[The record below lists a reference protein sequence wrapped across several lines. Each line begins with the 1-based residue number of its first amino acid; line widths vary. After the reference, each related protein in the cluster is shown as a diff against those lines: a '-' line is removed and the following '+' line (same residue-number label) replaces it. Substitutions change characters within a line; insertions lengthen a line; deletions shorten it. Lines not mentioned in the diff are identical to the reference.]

1 MFFISVFVSINF
13 RRSDICCCQVR
24 LLTELIMG
32 LNLQIK
38 KLQEVISLILEENII
53 DNDDDLN
60 VAEEITEVFQK
71 HIDLVDTYKI
81 LHQSTKHNNHDETST
96 TNDNFTVIQTDENI
110 DQDDN
115 YQDLLDDNVGE
126 SNIEGDHLDD
136 KIGES
141 NYEEDPGI
149 NIEYMET
156 YLSENQSHD
165 EKLFLTTEKQ
175 DCTGNFEEYENQNE
189 GDDIFSNN
197 LSETKVKE
205 PEREET
211 EHAQSYDENL
221 FLMTEKQESTENFEE
236 YKNQKTEDIY
246 IFGNN
251 SAEEK
256 EEQRLEMGNTTLR
269 YIKDEENLSIFKCIF
284 CDVDFGDQWQ
294 MNEHDTK
301 NHKLNDNYKCISC
314 GHVST
319 EKKDIVQHFLIE
331 HKNKMLFNCS
341 ICAEILMSYKEALL
355 HMKRYHGLRL
365 DKNTCPICMIEIT
378 NASKKMK
385 THMAKEHGLGKF
397 CCEICDTKFIEETG
411 LQFHNKRYHEDGA
424 EKAQC
429 FKCSKLILKSLLKQH
444 KEEHQIA
451 GKTVPCPTCN
461 KLFYGDRDMK
471 RHKWVEHRSILYKCD
486 QCDFQTKYREN
497 WKRHLKKHSSDQ
509 PFSCDEC
516 GKQLKSAAILKS
528 HKLIHTGERR
538 HVCNF
543 CEKKFKTATNL
554 RSHTILHTK
563 EYVAH
568 CEICGQNFAQRY
580 NFKMHVKNHHP
591 IKSSS

>member
-126 SNIEGDHLDD
+126 SNIEEDLLDD

-141 NYEEDPGI
+141 NNEEDPGI

-197 LSETKVKE
+197 LSESK
-205 PEREET
+205 
-211 EHAQSYDENL
+211 
-221 FLMTEKQESTENFEE
+221 
-236 YKNQKTEDIY
+236 
-246 IFGNN
+246 
-251 SAEEK
+251 
-256 EEQRLEMGNTTLR
+256 R

-385 THMAKEHGLGKF
+385 THMAKEH
-397 CCEICDTKFIEETG
+397 
-411 LQFHNKRYHEDGA
+411 
-424 EKAQC
+424 
-429 FKCSKLILKSLLKQH
+429 
-444 KEEHQIA
+444 
-451 GKTVPCPTCN
+451 
-461 KLFYGDRDMK
+461 
-471 RHKWVEHRSILYKCD
+471 
-486 QCDFQTKYREN
+486 
-497 WKRHLKKHSSDQ
+497 
-509 PFSCDEC
+509 
-516 GKQLKSAAILKS
+516 
-528 HKLIHTGERR
+528 
-538 HVCNF
+538 
-543 CEKKFKTATNL
+543 
-554 RSHTILHTK
+554 
-563 EYVAH
+563 
-568 CEICGQNFAQRY
+568 
-580 NFKMHVKNHHP
+580 
-591 IKSSS
+591 

>member
-13 RRSDICCCQVR
+13 RRRDICCCQVR

-96 TNDNFTVIQTDENI
+96 LNDNFTVIQTDENI

-126 SNIEGDHLDD
+126 SNIEEDLLDD

-141 NYEEDPGI
+141 NTEEDPGI

-197 LSETKVKE
+197 LSESKVKE

-221 FLMTEKQESTENFEE
+221 YLMTEMQESTENFEK
-236 YKNQKTEDIY
+236 YKNQTENVDIFSY
-246 IFGNN
+246 D
-251 SAEEK
+251 SAEFKVE
-256 EEQRLEMGNTTLR
+256 REMGKSYL
-269 YIKDEENLSIFKCIF
+269 IDVQNLSIFKCIF
-284 CDVDFGDQWQ
+284 CDLDFENQLQ

-301 NHKLNDNYKCISC
+301 NHKLNDNYTCISC

-341 ICAEILMSYKEALL
+341 KCAEILMSYMEALL
-355 HMKRYHGLRL
+355 HMKRDHGLKL
-365 DKNTCPICMIEIT
+365 DKNTCPICMMEIT
-378 NASKKMK
+378 DASKKMK
-385 THMAKEHGLGKF
+385 KHMALEHGVGKF
-397 CCEICDTKFIEETG
+397 SCQTCDRKFIEEKG
-411 LQFHNKRYHEDGA
+411 LQFHNKRYHENGD
-424 EKAQC
+424 EKITAC
-429 FKCSKLILKSLLKQH
+429 GICKKLFPESLYKRHRQEH
-444 KEEHQIA
+444 KTT
-451 GKTVPCPTCN
+451 GKTAPCPICN
-461 KLFYGDRDMK
+461 KMFYGNSDMK

-486 QCDFQTKYREN
+486 QCDYQTKYRDN
-497 WKRHLKKHSSDQ
+497 LPRHLKKHSSDK

-516 GKQLKSAAILKS
+516 GKQLKSASILKS
-528 HKLIHTGERR
+528 HQLIHTGERK
-538 HVCNF
+538 HACNF

-563 EYVAH
+563 EYVAR
-568 CEICGQNFAQRY
+568 CEICGQNFAQRH
-580 NFKMHVKNHHP
+580 NFKMHVKKHHP